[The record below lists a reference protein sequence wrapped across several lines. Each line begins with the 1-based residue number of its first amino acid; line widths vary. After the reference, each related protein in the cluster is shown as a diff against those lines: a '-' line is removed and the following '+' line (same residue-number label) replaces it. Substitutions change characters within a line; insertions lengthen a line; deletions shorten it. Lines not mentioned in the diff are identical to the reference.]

1 MSPSLEKLETLF
13 EAAVALE
20 TEGQRA
26 EYLDRACPDPA
37 LRREVETLLVCH
49 QKPDRVF
56 ARDTIRVVPVDV
68 SGSYRSGQCLGQ
80 ILDAKYRLDRLLGQ
94 GGMGEVYLSTHLGT
108 GRYVAVKLITPQYMR
123 NPEFVERF
131 KREARAAGRLRHPN
145 IVDVTDFGVAQVDG
159 EDVAYLVMEF
169 LDGCTLSDVLVEE
182 VRLPLPWVVD
192 ILEQVCS
199 AVQEAHRRGI
209 IHRDL
214 KPANIWLEPNALGGY
229 RVKVLDFGI
238 AKLAE
243 VSESVSAL
251 PRRAIPPPAALPA
264 RRVAPS
270 ATGSTSADGR
280 TPINPAAVPAAG
292 LTEVGSILGTPWYMS
307 PEQCHG
313 DALDARSDIYSL
325 GIIAYQMVAGTTPFT
340 GDGLVVLR
348 AHQESQPKPLEDH
361 VRKLPLPVSRVIMSA
376 LEKDPALRPQTAMA
390 FAHALRANTENLGAL
405 YRRAFAL
412 YCEYFPQIITLSL
425 LAHIPAILITLM
437 MVGLRVADP
446 WLGQGGQIALGI
458 PIGLLRGAANFLAGS
473 VVSGVIAIMVTQLA
487 VMPLKPVTLR
497 TAFAPLRGRWRPLLK
512 TGLVGTLRIFLG
524 YLLLVIPGI
533 VMTVR
538 YSLWAPVVL
547 LEGLEN
553 RAALER
559 SRRLAARSWRTV
571 FATVLFLA
579 LLPIVIEWVI
589 TRLAGVGGG
598 DKPSLAQN
606 VASEL
611 ITLSSVF
618 FLPLVSIVMAL
629 VYLKMRQL
637 AGEEMTQL
645 MPRIEGSTVRAKWD
659 RRIRTDVDSVV

>member
-37 LRREVETLLVCH
+37 LRNEVETLLVCH

-56 ARDTIRVVPVDV
+56 GRDTIHVVPS
-68 SGSYRSGQCLGQ
+68 SGSGSNRSGQYLGH

-108 GRYVAVKLITPQYMR
+108 GRYVAVKLITPQFMR

-145 IVDVTDFGVAQVDG
+145 IVDVTDFGVAQVES
-159 EDVAYLVMEF
+159 EDVAYLVMEY
-169 LDGCTLSDVLVEE
+169 LDGCTLSDVLAEE

-243 VSESVSAL
+243 VAESVSGL
-251 PRRAIPPPAALPA
+251 PHREIQPLAASPA
-264 RRVAPS
+264 RRAAPVGAGS
-270 ATGSTSADGR
+270 ASADIH
-280 TPINPAAVPAAG
+280 TPINPAGVPAAA

-325 GIIAYQMVAGTTPFT
+325 GIIAYQMLVGTAPFT
-340 GDGLVVLR
+340 GEATAVLR
-348 AHQESQPKPLEDH
+348 AHQESQPKPPEAY
-361 VRKLPLPVSRVIMSA
+361 VRNLPLPVSRVILSA

-390 FAHALRANTENLGAL
+390 LAHTLRANTENLGAL

-412 YCEYFPQIITLSL
+412 YSEYFPQIITLSL
-425 LAHIPAILITLM
+425 LAHIPAIFITLM

-458 PIGLLRGAANFLAGS
+458 PIGLLRGVANFLAGS
-473 VVSGVIAIMVTQLA
+473 VISGVIAIMVTQLA
-487 VMPLKPVTLR
+487 VMPLKPVTLLA
-497 TAFAPLRGRWRPLLK
+497 AFAPLRGRWRPLLK
-512 TGLVGTLRIFLG
+512 TGLVGTLRIVLG
-524 YLLLVIPGI
+524 CILLVIPGI
-533 VMTVR
+533 VMMVR

-553 RAALER
+553 QAALER

-571 FATVLFLA
+571 SVAVLFQA
-579 LLPIVIEWVI
+579 LLPMEIQFVIA
-589 TRLAGVGGG
+589 RLAGVGVG
-598 DKPSLAQN
+598 DKPSLTQN

-637 AGEEMTQL
+637 AGEEMAQL
-645 MPRIEGSTVRAKWD
+645 MPRIEGSTVWAKWD
-659 RRIRTDVDSVV
+659 RRIRTGMDSVV

>member
-37 LRREVETLLVCH
+37 LRNEVETLLVCH

-56 ARDTIRVVPVDV
+56 GRDTIHVVPS
-68 SGSYRSGQCLGQ
+68 SGSGSNRSGQYLGH

-108 GRYVAVKLITPQYMR
+108 GRYVAVKLITPQFMR

-145 IVDVTDFGVAQVDG
+145 IVDVTDFGVAQVES
-159 EDVAYLVMEF
+159 EDVAYLVMEY
-169 LDGCTLSDVLVEE
+169 LDGCTLSDVLAEE

-243 VSESVSAL
+243 GAESVSGL
-251 PRRAIPPPAALPA
+251 PRREIQAPPASPA
-264 RRVAPS
+264 RRAAPVG
-270 ATGSTSADGR
+270 TGSASADIH
-280 TPINPAAVPAAG
+280 TPINPAGVPAAA

-325 GIIAYQMVAGTTPFT
+325 GIIAYQMLVGTAPFT
-340 GDGLVVLR
+340 GEATAVLR
-348 AHQESQPKPLEDH
+348 AHQESQPKPPEAY
-361 VRKLPLPVSRVIMSA
+361 VRNLPLPVSRVILSA

-390 FAHALRANTENLGAL
+390 LAHTLRANTENLGAL

-412 YCEYFPQIITLSL
+412 YSEYFPQIITLSL
-425 LAHIPAILITLM
+425 LAHIPAIFITLM

-458 PIGLLRGAANFLAGS
+458 PIGLLRGVANFLAGS
-473 VVSGVIAIMVTQLA
+473 VISGVVAIMVTQLA

-497 TAFAPLRGRWRPLLK
+497 AAFAPLRGRWRPLLK
-512 TGLVGTLRIFLG
+512 TGLAGTLRIVLG
-524 YLLLVIPGI
+524 YILLVIPGI
-533 VMTVR
+533 VMMVR

-553 RAALER
+553 QAALER
-559 SRRLAARSWRTV
+559 SRLLAARSWRTV
-571 FATVLFLA
+571 SVAVLFQA
-579 LLPIVIEWVI
+579 LLPIAIQFVIA
-589 TRLAGVGGG
+589 RLAGVRGGE
-598 DKPSLAQN
+598 KPSLTQN

-618 FLPLVSIVMAL
+618 FLPLVAIVMAL

-637 AGEEMTQL
+637 AGEEMAQL

-659 RRIRTDVDSVV
+659 QRIRTGMDSAA

>member
-1 MSPSLEKLETLF
+1 MSPSLKKLETLF

-20 TEGQRA
+20 TVGQRA
-26 EYLDRACPDPA
+26 EYLAKACPDPA
-37 LRREVETLLVCH
+37 LRHEVETLLVCH

-56 ARDTIRVVPVDV
+56 ARDTIPVIAAAD
-68 SGSYRSGQCLGQ
+68 RNPQQSGQYLGQ
-80 ILDAKYRLDRLLGQ
+80 ILDAKYRLDRLLGR

-108 GRYVAVKLITPQYMR
+108 GRYVAVKLITPQFMR

-145 IVDVTDFGVAQVDG
+145 IVDVTDFGVAEVDG

-169 LDGCTLSDVLVEE
+169 LDGCTLSDVLAEE
-182 VRLPLPWVVD
+182 IRLPLPWVVD

-214 KPANIWLEPNALGGY
+214 KPANIWIEPNALGGY

-243 VSESVSAL
+243 AAESVSTP
-251 PRRAIPPPAALPA
+251 PRREIHPPAAPTALRTA
-264 RRVAPS
+264 TVG
-270 ATGSTSADGR
+270 TGSGSAEKL
-280 TPINPAAVPAAG
+280 TPINPAAVPTAT
-292 LTEVGSILGTPWYMS
+292 LTEVGAILGTPWYMS

-325 GIIAYQMVAGTTPFT
+325 GVIAYQMVAGTTPFT
-340 GDGLVVLR
+340 GQAAVVLR
-348 AHQESQPKPLEDH
+348 AHQESQPKPPQEY

-412 YCEYFPQIITLSL
+412 YSEYFPQIITLSL
-425 LAHIPAILITLM
+425 LAHLPAILMTLM

-446 WLGQGGQIALGI
+446 WLGHDGQIALGI
-458 PIGLLRGAANFLAGS
+458 LIGFLRGAANFLAGS
-473 VVSGVIAIMVTQLA
+473 VISGVIAIIVTQLA

-497 TAFAPLRGRWRPLLK
+497 AAFAPLRGRWRPLLK
-512 TGLVGTLRIFLG
+512 TGFMGTLKIFLG
-524 YLLLVIPGI
+524 FILLVIPGI
-533 VMTVR
+533 VMMVR

-553 RAALER
+553 QAALER

-571 FATVLFLA
+571 FATVVFLA
-579 LLPIVIEWVI
+579 LLPIAIEWVI
-589 TRLAGVGGG
+589 SRLAGVGVG

-659 RRIRTDVDSVV
+659 QRIRTGVDSVV